1 MQIGVEMSIVASIK
15 DGVLQQTT
23 ASSTSLSTE
32 KSSSTNTV
40 NKEDFLQLLVAQMKY
55 QDPLEPTSNT
65 EYVSQYATFSELEQ
79 MQNMN
84 SNVSIQ
90 RASALVG
97 ENVYMKVT
105 NSTTGNTDYVY
116 GKVDYVQ
123 VENNKAYLSIKGSL
137 YSIDDLDSIVDSDYM
152 EAYEMAQD
160 LVSRLAKLPTVA
172 NTTLS
177 NKTEINELNTIYTD
191 MNDYQKE
198 FIAKDAVTLLQ
209 SYVSKIKE
217 LEAAQAEKA

>member
-1 MQIGVEMSIVASIK
+1 MSLIATVT
-15 DGVLQQTT
+15 DGVIQQTT
-23 ASSTSLSTE
+23 ASSTSLSAE
-32 KSSSTNTV
+32 KTSSTNTV

-105 NSTTGNTDYVY
+105 NATTGNTDYVY

-137 YSIDDLDSIVDSDYM
+137 YSIDDLDSIVDPDYM

-177 NKTEINELNTIYTD
+177 NKTEITELNTIYSD
-191 MNDYQKE
+191 MTDYQKE
-198 FIAKDAVTLLQ
+198 FIASDALTLLQ

-217 LEAAQAEKA
+217 LEAAQEEKA